1 MSIICI
7 IVLYYERHDLT
18 SRAVRLRHL
27 YVTSGMGLRIFRP
40 LDFCCTGCTYKIR
53 YCLWRLPEN
62 SEGGVGGL
70 LFHTLPTHS
79 TKCLAWFRQSVVVGY
94 FLLCCI
100 YGRSGIYQRCLYD
113 GSPPTAT
120 QIQDVCAYDK
130 GFGLYKFELHAFR
143 PLPSAAW
150 HCTTEEISFG

>member
-7 IVLYYERHDLT
+7 IVLYYERLDLT
-18 SRAVRLRHL
+18 SRAVHLRHL
-27 YVTSGMGLRIFRP
+27 YVTSGMGL
-40 LDFCCTGCTYKIR
+40 T
-53 YCLWRLPEN
+53 
-62 SEGGVGGL
+62 
-70 LFHTLPTHS
+70 

-100 YGRSGIYQRCLYD
+100 YGRSGSYQQCLYD

-120 QIQDVCAYDK
+120 QIQDVCAYDT
-130 GFGLYKFELHAFR
+130 GFGVYKFELHAFR